1 MISVKKL
8 LLVGSAFGLALASA
22 PAFAAAPAA
31 LSLRGVGT
39 GLLALGSCASIA
51 CPTGDT
57 CECLTLTDKVN
68 GTLSFN
74 NGQLTAALSVNTSHA
89 LPITA
94 NGVCLA
100 ATGQGTLA
108 NGNGKQTVNIFVSGF
123 ACDSLAGVETFNGT
137 YVIQNGTGA
146 YATANGTGAINGTQE
161 LTPGTVSQVTVQGS
175 VQK

>member
-1 MISVKKL
+1 MISAKKL
-8 LLVGSAFGLALASA
+8 LLAGSAFGFALVTA
-22 PAFAAAPAA
+22 PAFAAPPAA
-31 LSLRGVGT
+31 LSLRGVGS
-39 GLLALGSCASIA
+39 GSLAIGSCAAIA

-57 CECLTLTDKVN
+57 CECLNISDKVN
-68 GTLSFN
+68 GTLAFN
-74 NGQLTAALSVNTSHA
+74 NGQLLAAISINTSHA

-108 NGNGKQTVNIFVSGF
+108 NANGKQSVNIFVSGF

-137 YVIQNGTGA
+137 YVIQNGAGSF
-146 YATANGTGAINGTQE
+146 ATANGTGAINGTQE
-161 LTPGTVSQVTVQGS
+161 LTPGTVSQVTMQGS

>member
-1 MISVKKL
+1 MISAKKL
-8 LLVGSAFGLALASA
+8 LLAGAAFGMTLAGA
-22 PAFAAAPAA
+22 PAFAAAPTA

-39 GLLALGSCASIA
+39 GLLALGSCASIT
-51 CPTGDT
+51 CPTGDA

-74 NGQLTAALSVNTSHA
+74 NGQLTAALSIDTTHA
-89 LPITA
+89 LPITV

-108 NGNGKQTVNIFVSGF
+108 NGNGKQSVNIFVSGF

-137 YVIQNGTGA
+137 YVIQNGAGSF
-146 YATANGTGAINGTQE
+146 ATANGTGAINGTQE
-161 LTPGTVSQVTVQGS
+161 LTPGVVSQVTLQGS

>member
-1 MISVKKL
+1 M
-8 LLVGSAFGLALASA
+8 
-22 PAFAAAPAA
+22 
-31 LSLRGVGT
+31 
-39 GLLALGSCASIA
+39 
-51 CPTGDT
+51 
-57 CECLTLTDKVN
+57 N

-100 ATGQGTLA
+100 ATGQGKLA
-108 NGNGKQTVNIFVSGF
+108 NTNGKQFVNIFVSGF

-137 YVIQNGTGA
+137 YVIQDGGGSF
-146 YATANGTGAINGTQE
+146 ATANGTGAINGTQE
-161 LTPGTVSQVTVQGS
+161 LSPGNVSQVTLQGS